1 MARKK
6 VEDLRQVNLQGA
18 AHEVNTFVSGPR
30 APRSNS
36 ALELA
41 AALKDAVEGI
51 QDYQEREHRLD
62 VEQATENKLYGGTVY
77 ANREPE
83 ALADYEQVRDSLD
96 TMDKAQAYF
105 LERTTP
111 SGPFQDAH
119 MKAGFEEAQLKGLG
133 KFRGEHAKFL
143 SEQKATT
150 RTRDVFND
158 FYTFIDSQNTEFGP
172 QTPASAFGRLGQIAD
187 NYGISK
193 KDTNAIPLGVAEVL
207 IAQGKFD
214 KARGVLNYN
223 RGPAGSLLSNSE
235 TAIDAKKLLNSITT
249 EDSLGIANSIKDLE
263 DTTLAGKQYTP
274 VQRAK
279 LDRLLEDGNVT
290 IEKRNNLLAKNDEAV
305 RVDGFSQTLA
315 DRLNTPGQSFMDP
328 IPGATTEESA
338 KAREK
343 FSQDFYNATERK
355 RAQGSIDPASYATR
369 IARFS
374 EQTNSTNAAVTQRLG
389 VGYSAFNPAKIV
401 ADNEVDQQTIG
412 SVAEYM
418 MLYQQNPNVAAAHAS
433 NEATRKFYDDITLD
447 VEFGTLPGDTNKRIE
462 LAVKNYAN
470 DAANPL
476 KGTSELRV
484 SDEEIVSAFETVT
497 DAGWTL
503 DKASNAVQ
511 WIPYIKRQVQ
521 DASRRTGNG
530 DKSKLLNYVVKQI
543 VSRSQRIGDYLVPM
557 GTNTFIGKE
566 QDLNALSKAAVDQ
579 YITENPTDGYKSDEL
594 VLVPIIGQQNMWGV
608 SVKGSNQILKIIPQD
623 QLPVT
628 TKDKHSALS
637 YDQPVKVGA
646 VDKNL
651 MNFIAGPESGG
662 NYNVINGGSEKELTT
677 MTVGEVL
684 DFQKTMKGDGREST
698 AVGKYQ
704 IINKT
709 LKGLVDDLNIPK
721 TAKFDEAM
729 QDRMALALLEKRG
742 LSEYKSGK
750 LTPKKFANN
759 LSQEWASLPK
769 DESGA
774 SYYEGVG
781 SNKAL
786 VGFDQVIKL
795 LTS

>member
-1 MARKK
+1 MARKQ
-6 VEDLRQVNLQGA
+6 VEDLRSVQLQGA
-18 AHEVNTFVSGPR
+18 AHQVNTFVDGPR
-30 APRSNS
+30 APKSNT

-41 AALKDAVEGI
+41 AALKDAVENI
-51 QDYQEREHRLD
+51 QDHKDLEYKLN
-62 VEQATENKLYGGTVY
+62 VEQATENKLYGGTLY
-77 ANREPE
+77 TNREAE
-83 ALADYEQVRDSLD
+83 SLADYEQVRDSLD

-105 LERTTP
+105 MDRTTP
-111 SGPFQDAH
+111 SGPFQDPHQAS
-119 MKAGFEEAQLKGLG
+119 GFQEAQLKGLG
-133 KFRGEHAKFL
+133 KFRGSHAQFL
-143 SEQKATT
+143 SEKKAET

-172 QTPASAFGRLGQIAD
+172 TTPSSAFDRLGQIAN

-214 KARGVLNYN
+214 KARGVLEYN

-235 TAIDAKKLLNSITT
+235 SAIEAKKLLNSITT
-249 EDSLGIANSIKDLE
+249 EDSLGIANSIKELE
-263 DTTLAGKQYTP
+263 DTTTAGNEYTP

-279 LDRLLEDGNVT
+279 LDRLLEDGNLT
-290 IEKRNNLLAKNDEAV
+290 IEKRNALLTKNDEAV
-305 RVDGFSQTLA
+305 RVDGFSRTLA
-315 DRLNTPGQSFMDP
+315 DRLNTPGQSFMDA
-328 IPGATTEESA
+328 IPGATSEEA
-338 KAREK
+338 TKAREK
-343 FSQDFYNATERK
+343 FSKDFYNDTERK
-355 RAQGSIDPASYATR
+355 RAQGSIAPADYANR

-374 EQTNSTNAAVTQRLG
+374 EQTNSVNDAVKQRLG
-389 VGYSAFNPAKIV
+389 VGFSTFNPAKIV

-418 MLYQQNPNVAAAHAS
+418 MLYQQNPNVAAVHAGS
-433 NEATRKFYDDITLD
+433 DATRKFYDDITLD
-447 VEFGTLPGDTNKRIE
+447 VEFGTLPGDVNKRIE

-484 SDEEIVSAFETVT
+484 SDEEIVSAFEAVT
-497 DAGWTL
+497 DAGWSV
-503 DKASNAVQ
+503 DKATNSVQ

-521 DASRRTGNG
+521 DASRRTGNS
-530 DKSKLLNYVVKQI
+530 DKSKLLNHVVKQI
-543 VSRSQRIGDYLVPM
+543 VSRSQRIGDYLVPL
-557 GTNTFIGKE
+557 GTNTFIGKQ
-566 QDLNALSKAAVDQ
+566 QDLNELSKAAVGQ
-579 YITENPTDGYKSDEL
+579 YITNNPEDGYKPDEL
-594 VLVPIIGQQNMWGV
+594 ILVPIIGQQNMWGV
-608 SVKGSNQILKIIPQD
+608 SVKGSNQILEIIPQD
-623 QLPVT
+623 KLPVV
-628 TKDKHSALS
+628 TKDKHSALR

-677 MTVGEVL
+677 MTVGQVL

-704 IINKT
+704 IINST
-709 LKGLVDDLNIPK
+709 LKGLIDEMNIPK

-729 QDRMALALLEKRG
+729 QDRMALALLERRG

-750 LTPKKFANN
+750 LTPKKFAQN
-759 LSQEWASLPK
+759 LSKEWASLPK
-769 DESGA
+769 DETGA
-774 SYYEGVG
+774 SFYEGVG

-786 VGFDQVIKL
+786 VGFDEVIKA